1 MFRGTRAQL
10 LSVAVLPLGLGL
22 AIYDTPASTVQRAA
36 SPAVVS
42 AGPVSY
48 ASQIAPLFAEQCTSC
63 HGEEEPEAGL
73 ALHTYEAVMKGSEY
87 GTVIEAGNPDDSLLL
102 DMIAAG
108 EMPQEDDALSADQVA
123 LVRSWIAAGANDN

>member
-22 AIYDTPASTVQRAA
+22 AVYGTPAADVAA
-36 SPAVVS
+36 SPAVV

-48 ASQIAPLFAEQCTSC
+48 ASQIAPLFEEVCVSC

-73 ALHTYEAVMKGSEY
+73 VLNTYEAVMKGSEY
-87 GTVIEAGNPDDSLLL
+87 GTVIEAGNPDESLLV

-108 EMPQEDDALSADQVA
+108 EMPQDEDALSADQVA
-123 LVRSWIAAGANDN
+123 MVRSWIAEGANDN

>member
-1 MFRGTRAQL
+1 MLRGTRAQL

-22 AIYDTPASTVQRAA
+22 AVYGTPGPTPVGTT

-42 AGPVSY
+42 TGPASY
-48 ASQIAPLFAEQCTSC
+48 SGQIAPLFEDQCVSC
-63 HGEEEPEAGL
+63 HGEETQEAGL

-87 GTVIEAGNPDDSLLL
+87 GTVIEAGNPDGSLLI

-108 EMPQEDDALSADQVA
+108 EMPQEEDALSEEQVA
-123 LVRSWIAAGANDN
+123 LVRSWIAAGAENN